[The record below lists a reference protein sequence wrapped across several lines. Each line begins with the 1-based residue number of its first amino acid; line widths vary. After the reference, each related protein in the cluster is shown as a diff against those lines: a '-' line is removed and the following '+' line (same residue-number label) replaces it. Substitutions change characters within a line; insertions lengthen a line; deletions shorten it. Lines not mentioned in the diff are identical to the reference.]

1 MGVNVSLIK
10 PAFTKQRTDEEQAN
24 DRYEVFTVRMN
35 KAEYSELQEA
45 KRLLMQEKDST
56 ALKQLAELGA
66 SFVLHDQKTRLVLE
80 TVINNRR
87 KNERLG
93 VPMESPQYAETSA
106 NVTQNN
112 GGL

>member
-1 MGVNVSLIK
+1 MSLVK

-24 DRYEVFTVRMN
+24 DKYEVFTVRMN
-35 KAEYSELQEA
+35 KTEYAQLQEA

-66 SFVLHDQKTRLVLE
+66 SFVLHDPKTRLVLE

-93 VPMESPQYAETSA
+93 LPVEAPQYVETSA
-106 NVTQNN
+106 NVTQNKE
-112 GGL
+112 GL